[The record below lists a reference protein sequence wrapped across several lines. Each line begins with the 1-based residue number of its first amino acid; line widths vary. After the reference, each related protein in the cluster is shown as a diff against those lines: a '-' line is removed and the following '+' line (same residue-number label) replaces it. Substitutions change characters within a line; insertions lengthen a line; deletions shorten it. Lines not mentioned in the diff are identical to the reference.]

1 MTMKINVRDYQD
13 LGDLEETL
21 DEEMSKKEM
30 KQNEKKTLNKNTKR
44 MVRK

>member
-1 MTMKINVRDYQD
+1 MKINVRDYQD
-13 LGDLEETL
+13 LSDLEETL